1 MNPSRGLRWLAMA
14 AGLALSGCV
23 APALDSGA
31 YEHNALAALE
41 SAVSTTRVAALA
53 LDARA
58 GDRLTLAYANTV
70 VTEAEDAI
78 DPVSASFG
86 VVDPPGPDLD
96 SLRSEVLDLLGDAG
110 DLLAEARLAVRR
122 EDAPAMTEVAREL
135 RRLADDME
143 RKTAGL
149 S

>member
-1 MNPSRGLRWLAMA
+1 MVV
-14 AGLALSGCV
+14 SGCV

-53 LDARA
+53 LDGRVD
-58 GDRLTLAYANTV
+58 DRLTLAYADTV

-86 VVDPPGPDLD
+86 VVDPPGRDLD
-96 SLRSEVLDLLGDAG
+96 TLRTEVLDLLGDAG

-122 EDAPAMTEVAREL
+122 EDTQSMSEVAGEL

-143 RKTAGL
+143 RATASL